1 MPRFSNP
8 TRKRFKHRTPTKHNN
23 CKCQKKPET
32 KIEKKVA
39 ISVKTPL
46 KNMAKTPNAV
56 EDT

>member
-8 TRKRFKHRTPTKHNN
+8 QRKQFKHRTPTKHNN

-32 KIEKKVA
+32 KKEKKVA
-39 ISVKTPL
+39 ISEKTPI
-46 KNMAKTPNAV
+46 NYTEKTPNAV